1 MLILNEAQILEASSV
16 NHIGT
21 HPRRR
26 MNVALEGLKDKH
38 VISNIC
44 AYLKLFVNA
53 VIKAVVLFVIFALVQ
68 RVVLHMLG
76 QRCLHLV
83 DVYA

>member
-1 MLILNEAQILEASSV
+1 MLNDAQIFEASSV

-53 VIKAVVLFVIFALVQ
+53 VIKAVVLFVIFTLVQ
-68 RVVLHMLG
+68 RVVLHVLG

-83 DVYA
+83 DVHA

>member
-38 VISNIC
+38 IISNIC
-44 AYLKLFVNA
+44 AHLKLFVNA

-68 RVVLHMLG
+68 RVVFHVLG

>member
-1 MLILNEAQILEASSV
+1 MLNEAQILEASSV

-21 HPRRR
+21 HPRRG
-26 MNVALEGLKDKH
+26 MNVALEGLEDKH
-38 VISNIC
+38 IISNIC
-44 AYLKLFVNA
+44 AHLKLFVNA

-76 QRCLHLV
+76 QSCLHLV